1 MNTQMQEAFKA
12 AGVKPKSLAER
23 VWNFVKDNP
32 NCTARTVEA
41 TYGTSAAQALSDMFG
56 RDMLKR
62 SSMLTRDRQGK
73 MRDVWIYR
81 VASDTYDPLPRL
93 KKPKPR
99 TKPAQ
104 ASNSLAAG
112 ALNLPEASHPA
123 ITTATLAP
131 SEPQK
136 VNLTAL
142 VDGLT
147 VAEARA
153 LYHQLKLMFG

>member
-41 TYGTSAAQALSDMFG
+41 TYGASAAQALSDMFG

-62 SSMLTRDRQGK
+62 SSMPTRDRQGK

-81 VASDTYDPLPRL
+81 VASDTYEPLPRL
-93 KKPKPR
+93 TKPKPR
-99 TKPAQ
+99 AKPDQ
-104 ASNSLAAG
+104 ASHPLAVG
-112 ALNLPEASHPA
+112 ALPEAKPPA
-123 ITTATLAP
+123 IVTATLAP

>member
-32 NCTARTVEA
+32 NCTARTVESI
-41 TYGTSAAQALSDMFG
+41 YGTSAAQALSDMFG

-62 SSMLTRDRQGK
+62 SSMPTRDRQGK

-81 VASDTYDPLPRL
+81 VASDTYEPLPRL
-93 KKPKPR
+93 TKPKPR
-99 TKPAQ
+99 AKPAQ
-104 ASNSLAAG
+104 ALPPPVTGS
-112 ALNLPEASHPA
+112 LPEASHSA
-123 ITTATLAP
+123 IVTATLAP

>member
-1 MNTQMQEAFKA
+1 MQEAFKA

-41 TYGTSAAQALSDMFG
+41 IYGASAAQALSDMFG

-62 SSMLTRDRQGK
+62 SSMPTRDRQGK
-73 MRDVWIYR
+73 MRNVWIYR
-81 VASDTYDPLPRL
+81 VASDTYEPLPRL
-93 KKPKPR
+93 TKPKPR
-99 TKPAQ
+99 AKPDQ
-104 ASNSLAAG
+104 ASHPLAVG
-112 ALNLPEASHPA
+112 ALPEASHPA
-123 ITTATLAP
+123 SVTATLAP

>member
-12 AGVKPKSLAER
+12 AGVKPKSLTER

-32 NCTARTVEA
+32 NCTARTVESI
-41 TYGTSAAQALSDMFG
+41 YGSSAAQALSDMFG

-62 SSMLTRDRQGK
+62 SSMPTRDRQGK

-81 VASDTYDPLPRL
+81 VASDTYEPLPRL
-93 KKPKPR
+93 TKPKPR
-99 TKPAQ
+99 AKPAQ
-104 ASNSLAAG
+104 AS
-112 ALNLPEASHPA
+112 HPA
-123 ITTATLAP
+123 DVAALQLPDASRPAIVTETLAP
-131 SEPQK
+131 SEPQR

>member
-12 AGVKPKSLAER
+12 AGVKPKSLTER

-41 TYGTSAAQALSDMFG
+41 TYGASAAQALSDMFG

-62 SSMLTRDRQGK
+62 SSMPTRDRRGK

-81 VASDTYDPLPRL
+81 VASDTYEPLPRL
-93 KKPKPR
+93 TKPKPR
-99 TKPAQ
+99 AKPAQ
-104 ASNSLAAG
+104 ASHPLAVAS
-112 ALNLPEASHPA
+112 LPEAKHPA
-123 ITTATLAP
+123 IVTATLAP

>member
-41 TYGTSAAQALSDMFG
+41 TYGASAAQALSDMFG

-62 SSMLTRDRQGK
+62 SSMPTRDRKGK

-81 VASDTYDPLPRL
+81 VASDTYEPLPRL
-93 KKPKPR
+93 TKPKPR
-99 TKPAQ
+99 AKPAQ
-104 ASNSLAAG
+104 TPHPLAVG
-112 ALNLPEASHPA
+112 ALPEAKPPA
-123 ITTATLAP
+123 IVTATLAP

>member
-41 TYGTSAAQALSDMFG
+41 TYGTSAAQALSNMFG

-62 SSMLTRDRQGK
+62 SSMPTRDRQGK

-81 VASDTYDPLPRL
+81 VASDTYEPLPRL
-93 KKPKPR
+93 TKPKPR
-99 TKPAQ
+99 AKPAQ
-104 ASNSLAAG
+104 ASHPLAVG
-112 ALNLPEASHPA
+112 ALPEAKPPA
-123 ITTATLAP
+123 IVTATLAP

>member
-41 TYGTSAAQALSDMFG
+41 TYGASAAQALSDMFG

-62 SSMLTRDRQGK
+62 SSMPTRDRKGK

-81 VASDTYDPLPRL
+81 VASDTYEPLPRL
-93 KKPKPR
+93 TKPKPR
-99 TKPAQ
+99 AKPAQ
-104 ASNSLAAG
+104 TPQPLAVG
-112 ALNLPEASHPA
+112 ALSEAKPPT
-123 ITTATLAP
+123 IVTATLAP

>member
-32 NCTARTVEA
+32 NCTARAVEA

-99 TKPAQ
+99 TKPVQ

-112 ALNLPEASHPA
+112 ALNLPEASHPT

>member
-12 AGVKPKSLAER
+12 AGVKPKSLTER

-41 TYGTSAAQALSDMFG
+41 IYGPSSAQTLSDMFR

-62 SSMLTRDRQGK
+62 SSMPTRDRQGK
-73 MRDVWIYR
+73 MRDVWTYR
-81 VASDTYDPLPRL
+81 VASDTYEPLP
-93 KKPKPR
+93 KPKPR
-99 TKPAQ
+99 AKPAQ
-104 ASNSLAAG
+104 ASHPLVVG
-112 ALNLPEASHPA
+112 TLNLPDVNHPA

-131 SEPQK
+131 SEPQR

>member
-62 SSMLTRDRQGK
+62 SSMPTRDRQGK

-81 VASDTYDPLPRL
+81 VASDTYEPLPRL
-93 KKPKPR
+93 TKPKPR
-99 TKPAQ
+99 TKSAQ
-104 ASNSLAAG
+104 TPQPQAVG
-112 ALNLPEASHPA
+112 ALPEASHPA
-123 ITTATLAP
+123 IVTAALAP

>member
-23 VWNFVKDNP
+23 VWNFVKDTP

-41 TYGTSAAQALSDMFG
+41 IYGASAAQALSDMFG

-62 SSMLTRDRQGK
+62 SSMPTRDRQGK

-81 VASDTYDPLPRL
+81 VASDTYEPLPRL
-93 KKPKPR
+93 TKPKPR
-99 TKPAQ
+99 AKPAQ
-104 ASNSLAAG
+104 ASHPPGRG
-112 ALNLPEASHPA
+112 ALPEAKPTA
-123 ITTATLAP
+123 IVTATLAP
-131 SEPQK
+131 SEPQR
-136 VNLTAL
+136 VNLTTL

>member
-62 SSMLTRDRQGK
+62 SSMPTRDRQGK

-81 VASDTYDPLPRL
+81 VASDTYEPLPRL
-93 KKPKPR
+93 TKPKPR
-99 TKPAQ
+99 AKPDQ
-104 ASNSLAAG
+104 ASHPLAVG
-112 ALNLPEASHPA
+112 ALPEAKHPA
-123 ITTATLAP
+123 IVTATLAP